1 MFTVIDGVISVT
13 VIALAL
19 AVIVISAA
27 RGCLRRY
34 FFLNLYVAVML
45 LVDGARYAVLYRWGY
60 SSDEYFY
67 TFFLTD
73 ALLVAC
79 IYRLILNFFEVI
91 FRGTPLA
98 GYVRKV
104 LLFLVVIIGLMSY
117 TMISR
122 AMPAISRAVPHSYLH
137 VVVEFLQN
145 MYFAAVLLAVL
156 LWIALH
162 HLRVYDRQLGFL
174 IAGLGLSLGV
184 QTAVCALQNLLPQ
197 QTFLRW
203 DPLLARAS
211 TLTTVV
217 KLGLWCYALG
227 WISEEVP
234 AEQRHYVPAEA
245 EAGSGG

>member
-1 MFTVIDGVISVT
+1 MLAAIDAVFSVT

-19 AVIVISAA
+19 AVIVISAM
-27 RGCLRRY
+27 RGCVRRY
-34 FFLNLYVAVML
+34 FYLNLYVATML

-79 IYRLILNFFEVI
+79 IYRLILNFFEVV
-91 FRGTPLA
+91 FRDTPLA

-104 LLFLVVIIGLMSY
+104 LLFFVVIIGLMSY

-122 AMPAISRAVPHSYLH
+122 AMPLISRAVPHSYMH

-162 HLRVYDRQLGFL
+162 HLRVHDRQMGFL
-174 IAGLGLSLGV
+174 IAGLGLSLGA
-184 QTAVCALQNLLPQ
+184 QTAACALQNLLSQ
-197 QTFLRW
+197 QTFLNW
-203 DPLLARAS
+203 DPLLARLS

-217 KLGLWCYALG
+217 RLGLWCYALG
-227 WISEEVP
+227 WISEEAP
-234 AEQRHYVPAEA
+234 AEQRQYASAEA

>member
-1 MFTVIDGVISVT
+1 MFATIDGVISVT

-27 RGCLRRY
+27 QGCLRRY

-45 LVDGARYAVLYRWGY
+45 LVDGLRYAALYRWGY
-60 SSDEYFY
+60 SSVEYFWA
-67 TFFLTD
+67 FFLTD

-79 IYRLILNFFEVI
+79 TYRLILSFFEVV
-91 FRGTPLA
+91 FRDTPVA

-104 LLFLVVIIGLMSY
+104 LLFFVIIIGLMSY
-117 TMISR
+117 SMISR
-122 AMPAISRAVPHSYLH
+122 TLPSFRSHLI
-137 VVVEFLQN
+137 VEFLQN

-156 LWIALH
+156 CWIALQ
-162 HLRVYDRQLGFL
+162 HLRVHDRQLGFL

-184 QTAVCALQNLLPQ
+184 QTAACALQNLLPQ
-197 QTFLRW
+197 ETFHNW
-203 DPLLARAS
+203 DPLLARLS

-227 WISEEVP
+227 WISEEVL
-234 AEQRHYVPAEA
+234 AERRQYVSAEA